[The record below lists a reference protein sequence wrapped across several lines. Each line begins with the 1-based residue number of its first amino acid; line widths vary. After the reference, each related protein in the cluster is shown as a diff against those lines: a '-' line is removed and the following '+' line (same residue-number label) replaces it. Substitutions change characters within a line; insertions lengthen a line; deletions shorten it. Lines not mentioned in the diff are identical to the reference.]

1 MRVAHPGELGGRGGI
16 RASAPEDLRDNLVPA
31 AHLLPAVFKPGP
43 AGGFSLLPVDVWLD
57 DPVIPTT
64 ERALSR
70 RELIIAVR
78 DQDGGAHSDTD
89 AKLQK
94 SIAYVELVNSFP
106 ISKNSFVQTPRGS
119 RSPGSSSLP

>member
-1 MRVAHPGELGGRGGI
+1 
-16 RASAPEDLRDNLVPA
+16 VPA
-31 AHLLPAVFKPGP
+31 AYLLPAVLKPGD
-43 AGGFSLLPVDVWLD
+43 AAGFSLLPVDAWLD

-64 ERALSR
+64 ERVLSR
-70 RELIIAVR
+70 RDLIVAVR

-106 ISKNSFVQTPRGS
+106 ISKNSFVQMPSGVTFTWEL
-119 RSPGSSSLP
+119 LPPITMPILRQIRLALLP